1 MSSVR
6 RIGEKN
12 DVRELQIMRGRAF
25 GPIQAGSVDFDSCA
39 REGAEAG
46 SGLDDWNHLMRIKI
60 FARTW
65 PPTKPIDKCRTIR
78 EIEDIDPDRCR
89 ETARELCRVYDS
101 DRTAA
106 QIKRN
111 HAHEWTVIS

>member
-1 MSSVR
+1 
-6 RIGEKN
+6 
-12 DVRELQIMRGRAF
+12 
-25 GPIQAGSVDFDSCA
+25 
-39 REGAEAG
+39 
-46 SGLDDWNHLMRIKI
+46 MRIKI

-78 EIEDIDPDRCR
+78 EIDDTDPVRCR